1 MNNNSTYHSWCS
13 YALSLLMFWISTGQ
27 VLGWGNCSCAS
38 HTAPTS
44 CCAKS
49 NSSDKRTRISY
60 KQGVQ
65 IQNAPCCCQ
74 QLEEQAAFSPLGQV
88 LELAVS
94 YSFLPITLVQLVI
107 ASCLFSDG
115 VYIASPAWSYYA
127 PPLLCKDIPIF
138 VQSFLL

>member
-13 YALSLLMFWISTGQ
+13 YALSLLMLWISTGQ

-44 CCAKS
+44 CCAKKKS
-49 NSSDKRTRISY
+49 LDKRVSFAH
-60 KQGVQ
+60 KKGVQ
-65 IQNAPCCCQ
+65 IQNTPCCCQ
-74 QLEEQAAFSPLGQV
+74 QLEEQATFSPLGQV
-88 LELAVS
+88 LELAAS
-94 YSFLPITLVQLVI
+94 ASFLPITAVQLVI
-107 ASCLFSDG
+107 NSTLFSDG
-115 VYIASPAWSYYA
+115 VSIDQPIWKYYT